1 MTSGPPMKPLEFT
14 RYAEDEQRRRARE
27 FLSEIRRRRTVRQFS
42 DRPIPRDV
50 VEDCIAAAA
59 TAPSGAHK
67 QPWTFV
73 LVTDPALK
81 SRIRE
86 AAEKEEREFYG
97 HRTPE
102 RWLKDLEPFATD
114 AHKPFLE
121 IAPALVVVFAQKH
134 GPPETD
140 ERHYYVQESVGIAVG
155 FLLAALHHAGFATL
169 THTPSPMGF
178 LSEILDRPA
187 NERPFVLIPVGYPAD
202 DAQVP
207 DITRKSLSE
216 VLVVKGRGPALA
228 RLFDHGVART
238 AGR

>member
-1 MTSGPPMKPLEFT
+1 MTSGPSMKPLEFT
-14 RYAEDEQRRRARE
+14 RYAEDEQRQRARE

-73 LVTDPALK
+73 LVTDPAVK
-81 SRIRE
+81 SKIRE

-97 HRTPE
+97 HRAPE
-102 RWLKDLEPFATD
+102 RWLKDLQPFGTD

-121 IAPALVVVFAQKH
+121 VAPALVVVFAQKH

-178 LSEILDRPA
+178 LSEVLERPA
-187 NERPFVLIPVGYPAD
+187 NERAFVLIPVGYPAD
-202 DAQVP
+202 EAEVP
-207 DITRKSLSE
+207 DITRKSLAE
-216 VLVVKGRGPALA
+216 VLVVKERGP
-228 RLFDHGVART
+228 G
-238 AGR
+238 

>member
-1 MTSGPPMKPLEFT
+1 MTSGPPMKPLQFT
-14 RYAEDEQRRRARE
+14 RYAEDEQRQRARE

-73 LVTDPALK
+73 LVTDPAVK
-81 SRIRE
+81 SKIRE

-97 HRTPE
+97 HRAPE
-102 RWLKDLEPFATD
+102 RWLKDLQPFGTD

-121 IAPALVVVFAQKH
+121 VAPALVVVFAQKH

-178 LSEILDRPA
+178 LSEVLERPA
-187 NERPFVLIPVGYPAD
+187 NERAFVLIPVGYPAD
-202 DAQVP
+202 EAEVP
-207 DITRKSLSE
+207 DITRKSLAE
-216 VLVVKGRGPALA
+216 VLVVKERGP
-228 RLFDHGVART
+228 G
-238 AGR
+238 